1 MEYTAFRSLYKDI
14 KSHGYDYEKYLK
26 LVIKEWAKCVLV
38 EDVVT
43 AAIKLITPELVSR
56 EYDAYY
62 WVIYYGIIT
71 KSLKVELIE
80 NLTVTKIKT
89 IVDITD
95 DFPGIDTLPSTI
107 HELISF
113 RYDGPKGYSLEL
125 LLPSDILSITFSWQT
140 CCELKHT
147 IAIAKFLIINQYKF
161 DAYKCGYRDIVERA
175 RTNPG
180 IISEDYLLEMSD
192 MHPY

>member
-1 MEYTAFRSLYKDI
+1 MEYTTFKSLYTSI

-26 LVIKEWAKCVLV
+26 LVIKEWANRVLI
-38 EDVVT
+38 ESVVSS
-43 AAIKLITPELVSR
+43 AIKLINTELVSR

-113 RYDGPKGYSLEL
+113 RYDGPKSYSLEL

-140 CCELKHT
+140 CCDLKHA

-161 DAYKCGYRDIVERA
+161 DNYKCGYRDIVERA
-175 RTNPG
+175 RANPG
-180 IISEDYLLEMSD
+180 IINEDYILEMID
-192 MHPY
+192 IHPY